1 MPDGIT
7 SQQTWALLH
16 FCATTSPS
24 LIPCPAQAAPCA
36 PFRAAKAGETEE
48 ARPMLTEIPPV
59 PAQGRLRC
67 QPRLSSALSLRKWV
81 QGAAATLSPAQD
93 TLASS
98 RPVLSLV
105 WVRSLLFP
113 PPCQPHSL
121 PPHSI
126 GFDACTS
133 SLVWVLVKLVVW
145 LCACRRFLPCIR
157 AAVLLSASPLFHSL
171 WVF

>member
-1 MPDGIT
+1 MALPVSRPGPCCT
-7 SQQTWALLH
+7 SLPPPRHPSSHALPRQL
-16 FCATTSPS
+16 
-24 LIPCPAQAAPCA
+24 
-36 PFRAAKAGETEE
+36 
-48 ARPMLTEIPPV
+48 PV
-59 PAQGRLRC
+59 PLSEQQKPGRQRRRGLCSQRFPQGRLRC
-67 QPRLSSALSLRKWV
+67 QPRLSSVLSLRKWV